1 MPHTP
6 SARLILFTRFPEPGE
21 TKTRL
26 IPALGPAGAA
36 ALSGRLAEAACR
48 TARRAAAALEAEL
61 EIRLAAADPNQGRV
75 WLGGDLSVRPQG
87 WGGLGR
93 RMQRAFAEAWR
104 EGMHRVVLFGSDCPG
119 LAPRHLLAACQA
131 LISRDV
137 VLGP

>member
-1 MPHTP
+1 
-6 SARLILFTRFPEPGE
+6 
-21 TKTRL
+21 
-26 IPALGPAGAA
+26 
-36 ALSGRLAEAACR
+36 
-48 TARRAAAALEAEL
+48 
-61 EIRLAAADPNQGRV
+61 NQGRV

-131 LISRDV
+131 LAGRDV
-137 VLGP
+137 VLGPARDGGYYLVGLGRPVTGLFRGMPWGQPSVLARTRQRICDQGLTLALLEELADIDRPADLVHLPAGWR